1 MRTEMQASHPHRQA
15 PIARRPWPRLS
26 TVNTRGSIARV
37 FVLLAPFLLAACT
50 TAVQVASGKVAELA
64 LSAIGIK
71 TPESAN
77 APRPPK
83 VIPLRLEAAKDMNAG
98 DDGQGLSTVLRLY
111 KLKDQTNFLATPYS
125 AFGNPEKE
133 KQTIGADLL
142 EVREMTLSPGQVLD
156 LKEKMVTEATYLGVV
171 ALFRSP
177 AAQRWRF
184 AYATSDVESGVTIGV
199 HACAMTSTNAAPSGM
214 TVAETALLSPV
225 RCK

>member
-1 MRTEMQASHPHRQA
+1 MRTEMQASDQPRQDPNA
-15 PIARRPWPRLS
+15 GQPSPCLY
-26 TVNTRGSIARV
+26 TVNAHGSTARV
-37 FVLLAPFLLAACT
+37 LVLLTPFLLAACT
-50 TAVQVASGKVAELA
+50 TAVQVATGKVAEIA

-77 APRPPK
+77 TPRPPK
-83 VIPLRLEAAKDMNAG
+83 VIALRIEAAKDMNAG
-98 DDGQGLSTVLRLY
+98 DDGEGLSTVLRLY

-125 AFGNPEKE
+125 AFGNPDKE

-142 EVREMTLSPGQVLD
+142 DVREMTLSPGQVLD
-156 LKEKMVTEATYLGVV
+156 LKEKMIPEATYLGVV

>member
-1 MRTEMQASHPHRQA
+1 MQANDQPRQDPNA
-15 PIARRPWPRLS
+15 SQPSPYLC
-26 TVNTRGSIARV
+26 TVNAYGSIARV
-37 FVLLAPFLLAACT
+37 LVLLTPFLLAACT
-50 TAVQVASGKVAELA
+50 TAVQVATGKVAEIA

-77 APRPPK
+77 TPRPPK
-83 VIPLRLEAAKDMNAG
+83 VIALRIEAAKDMNAG
-98 DDGQGLSTVLRLY
+98 DDGEGLSTVLRLY

-125 AFGNPEKE
+125 VFGNPDKE

-142 EVREMTLSPGQVLD
+142 DVREMTLSPGQVLD
-156 LKEKMVTEATYLGVV
+156 LKEKMIPEATYLGVV